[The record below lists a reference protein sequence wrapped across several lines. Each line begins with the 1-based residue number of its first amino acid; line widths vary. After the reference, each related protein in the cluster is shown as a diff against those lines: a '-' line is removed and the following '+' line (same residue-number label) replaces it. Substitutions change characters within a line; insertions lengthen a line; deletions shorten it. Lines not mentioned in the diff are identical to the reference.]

1 MEPYDALHACRHSLY
16 GCLHR
21 RADALFELTDA
32 LLCAEAIPS
41 PVHLSLQASHRR
53 GWGSLY
59 AALRRGRVDAEALRE
74 LLAHYYPLAGS
85 AATTPVYAVDA
96 SVWPRCDAQT
106 SPDRGHYYHPPRH
119 SAGGPIVA
127 GWAYQFVAQLNF
139 VHESWTAPMD
149 VARVRPEQ
157 EANAIA
163 AEQIERLL
171 GRSPMKDDGVV
182 PLVVFDAGYDPVK
195 LQQGL

>member
-1 MEPYDALHACRHSLY
+1 
-16 GCLHR
+16 
-21 RADALFELTDA
+21 
-32 LLCAEAIPS
+32 
-41 PVHLSLQASHRR
+41 
-53 GWGSLY
+53 
-59 AALRRGRVDAEALRE
+59 
-74 LLAHYYPLAGS
+74 
-85 AATTPVYAVDA
+85 VDA
-96 SVWPRCDAQT
+96 SVWARCDAQT
-106 SPDRGHYYHPPRH
+106 SPDRGHYYHPSRH

>member
-1 MEPYDALHACRHSLY
+1 
-16 GCLHR
+16 
-21 RADALFELTDA
+21 
-32 LLCAEAIPS
+32 
-41 PVHLSLQASHRR
+41 
-53 GWGSLY
+53 
-59 AALRRGRVDAEALRE
+59 
-74 LLAHYYPLAGS
+74 
-85 AATTPVYAVDA
+85 
-96 SVWPRCDAQT
+96 
-106 SPDRGHYYHPPRH
+106 
-119 SAGGPIVA
+119 
-127 GWAYQFVAQLNF
+127 
-139 VHESWTAPMD
+139 MD